1 MMSNKSPRAK
11 VQHGYLSTGS
21 TLELSLY
28 IAGNAPNSLL
38 AVNNLAAI
46 CEEFLVGRHQLE
58 IIDVL
63 ITPLRAL
70 NDGVL
75 VTPSLT
81 VTSAG
86 TEARIVGNL
95 NDRNGV
101 LRTMGIK

>member
-1 MMSNKSPRAK
+1 MMSDKSPSAK
-11 VQHGYLSTGS
+11 VQRGYVSTGN
-21 TLELSLY
+21 TLGLKLY
-28 IAGNAPNSLL
+28 IAGNAPNSLI
-38 AVNNLAAI
+38 AVNNLASI
-46 CEEFLVGRHQLE
+46 CEEFLAGRHQLE

-70 NDGVL
+70 TDGVL

-81 VTSAG
+81 VTGAG
-86 TEARIVGNL
+86 AEARIVGNL